1 MKKLI
6 EGNEF
11 LLHVPTCHMDIVG
24 RPPFVHLEQGLILN
38 DSNCFE
44 SPLLIE
50 GSVGSG
56 KTTLIK
62 QIMNP
67 IVEYADQVHDN
78 IVIFC
83 AKPDML
89 SYARSDDPVISIHST
104 NLKSSWNIFAEMKA
118 SDQPYMTLREIA
130 TELFAEAEEKT
141 TQLFF
146 PQAARDIFYHTCRY
160 MYDYAKKKNVNLSNA
175 ELVEFLETTPIY
187 SIQDTP
193 GWVELASMCP
203 DYLGIMRDY
212 IGNGT
217 EQGLG
222 CLSELRTLISRT
234 LFGCFAAENGTFSA
248 IDALKQGGKRIFLYY
263 DYANSGHSTLPIFHI
278 IIDLLLKQAM
288 NNKSVHKTWF
298 FLDEASLLPKSD
310 VLSDALSLGRDP
322 ADNNK
327 GGVRIIMALQSAR
340 LMTRYYTQQEAET
353 LLSLFPNVIAMKV
366 HDPMSRQI
374 ISERY
379 GKAHYQYSYAGIGQK
394 IHYHDSIEDVVSD
407 YHFSQILKKGQA
419 IVSMPGISN
428 QPFFYDGYKEK
439 AYE

>member
-193 GWVELASMCP
+193 GWVELALNLLNGVGNYMLLTEMLYRSVKATDGIQLTPEDLLSSMDYILVSSIGTAGKELIKVLP
-203 DYLGIMRDY
+203 DYEYEKITNTTDVSLHRDEPHEY
-212 IGNGT
+212 KDGRHHRNG
-217 EQGLG
+217 
-222 CLSELRTLISRT
+222 
-234 LFGCFAAENGTFSA
+234 
-248 IDALKQGGKRIFLYY
+248 
-263 DYANSGHSTLPIFHI
+263 
-278 IIDLLLKQAM
+278 
-288 NNKSVHKTWF
+288 
-298 FLDEASLLPKSD
+298 
-310 VLSDALSLGRDP
+310 
-322 ADNNK
+322 
-327 GGVRIIMALQSAR
+327 GGVR
-340 LMTRYYTQQEAET
+340 
-353 LLSLFPNVIAMKV
+353 
-366 HDPMSRQI
+366 
-374 ISERY
+374 
-379 GKAHYQYSYAGIGQK
+379 
-394 IHYHDSIEDVVSD
+394 
-407 YHFSQILKKGQA
+407 FSQSKSLESRCIFSQDDLVKMQDSNSMLIYNARYVHTWVAK
-419 IVSMPGISN
+419 IVG
-428 QPFFYDGYKEK
+428 
-439 AYE
+439 